1 MYEVKAYHHKPAM
14 VRGDLEEETVMVASE
29 LFKTRAKAKAYIEDQ
44 VKGCKTV
51 QRDYHRGNETSY
63 VTAFTGYTWINENS
77 GEERQEYYYYR
88 LNKAQAR

>member
-1 MYEVKAYHHKPAM
+1 MYEVKAYHHRPAT

-29 LFKTRAKAKAYIEDQ
+29 LFKTRAKAKAYIEDH

-51 QRDYHRGNETSY
+51 SRDYHRGNETSY
-63 VTAFTGYTWINENS
+63 VTAFTGYTWMHENS
-77 GEERQEYYYYR
+77 GEECQEYYHYR